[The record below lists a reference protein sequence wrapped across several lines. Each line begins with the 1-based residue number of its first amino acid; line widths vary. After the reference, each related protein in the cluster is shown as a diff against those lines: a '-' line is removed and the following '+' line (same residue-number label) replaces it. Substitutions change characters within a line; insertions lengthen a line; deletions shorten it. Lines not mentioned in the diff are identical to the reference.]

1 MTISSWLNVGRRRPP
16 GRGLRR
22 GEILGSALLQP
33 ACSVCISLSA
43 FFHIQKYR
51 MLSVIWHGWL
61 GGRKGIQPVKTKCW
75 FADGDFTTEFW
86 LLPLP
91 SISSL
96 LSLHFNGHSPG
107 QPGLAGAKD
116 DGSGGDSYRSC
127 KAPVKSSPPTNQH
140 QVFFYRPDALPVAQP
155 TVSKHGRENITSH
168 GLAYPKLTKLFQL
181 CLSPLIAPGY
191 LGVVC
196 HASHQP
202 SDASTPPS
210 SPATTKSRTAL
221 WLGVC

>member
-1 MTISSWLNVGRRRPP
+1 
-16 GRGLRR
+16 
-22 GEILGSALLQP
+22 
-33 ACSVCISLSA
+33 
-43 FFHIQKYR
+43 

-61 GGRKGIQPVKTKCW
+61 GGRKGIQPVKTECW

-107 QPGLAGAKD
+107 QPGLPGAKD

-127 KAPVKSSPPTNQH
+127 KAPVKSSPPTNQY

-168 GLAYPKLTKLFQL
+168 GLAYPKLTWGLPTL
-181 CLSPLIAPGY
+181 SLTTNSSWLPWGGLPCLS
-191 LGVVC
+191 
-196 HASHQP
+196 S
-202 SDASTPPS
+202 
-210 SPATTKSRTAL
+210 AL
-221 WLGVC
+221 WCQYPSIISCHHKIEDSFMAWSLLMVVQLKYRYKVQHGLGIPPT